1 MFKEKNKLAN
11 TFGIEMDE
19 NADFIKLGDWV
30 KAHPNQDLIVRGFLI
45 TNGGNYGKSISVIYD
60 RHTFVNLP
68 KRCVD
73 FFESLS
79 PEEVKE
85 VLAGKLKLTNFE
97 YVTAKNGNQ
106 TWAFEYDDVEA

>member
-1 MFKEKNKLAN
+1 MFKEKNKIVN

-19 NADFIKLGDWV
+19 DADFIKIGEWV
-30 KAHPNQDLIVRGFLI
+30 KSHKGKDLIVHGFLI
-45 TNGGNYGKSISVIYD
+45 TNGGNYGKSVSVIYD

-68 KRCVD
+68 KRCVQ
-73 FFESLS
+73 FFEDLT
-79 PEEVKE
+79 PEEVAE

-106 TWAFEYDDVEA
+106 TWTFDYDDVE